1 MTTTAQAGASA
12 PAAGP
17 APSWPPDWDRVL
29 DTAIRRW
36 GGKWDTAR
44 VQQLYAVRYGRRLYR
59 EDARAF
65 LSRRAHQGVLR
76 LHNRPDHRYYTLAR
90 TTGGDRT

>member
-1 MTTTAQAGASA
+1 MTTTEQVGASA

-65 LSRRAHQGVLR
+65 LSRRALQGLMQ
-76 LHNRPDHRYYTLAR
+76 LHHRPDSHYYTLAR
-90 TTGGDRT
+90 TPGGNRT